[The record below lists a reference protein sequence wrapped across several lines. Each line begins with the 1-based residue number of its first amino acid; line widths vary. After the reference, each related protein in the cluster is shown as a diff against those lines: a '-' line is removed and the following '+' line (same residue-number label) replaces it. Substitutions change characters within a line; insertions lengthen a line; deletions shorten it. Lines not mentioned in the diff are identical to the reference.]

1 MSNVPKSVVG
11 IKIAN
16 WSTNSP
22 LSMFADDCLIF
33 GKITKTEIRAIENI
47 LVNYEKSIWK
57 LPNLHKSRISPKEMK
72 GVSRVK

>member
-11 IKIAN
+11 VKITN

-33 GKITKTEIRAIENI
+33 GKITKTEVRTIGDI

-57 LPNLHKSRISPKEMK
+57 LTDLHKSRISPKEMK